1 MKFNAKIISIVGLAL
16 SVAAAIVSSVAS
28 DRKMEDV
35 VNKVV
40 DAKLNKI

>member
-1 MKFNAKIISIVGLAL
+1 MKFNAKVISIVGLVL
-16 SVAAAIVSSVAS
+16 SVAATIVSSVAS

-40 DAKLNKI
+40 DEKLKQI